1 MPWRRSRD
9 VHVGQV
15 TSVKEKVEALSASGR
30 WAVYTNKAASAEFA
44 AKPAVAGQKLTRS
57 LCV

>member
-1 MPWRRSRD
+1 M
-9 VHVGQV
+9 HVGQV